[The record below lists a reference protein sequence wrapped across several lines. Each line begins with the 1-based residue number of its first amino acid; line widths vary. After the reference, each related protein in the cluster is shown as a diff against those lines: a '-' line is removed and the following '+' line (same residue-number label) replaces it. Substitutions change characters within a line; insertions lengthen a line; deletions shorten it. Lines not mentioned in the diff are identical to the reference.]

1 MRLNGDMLDMTA
13 DGMDEK
19 RTEQQA
25 LKRDDVLSVGWWL
38 MLAVFIAAV
47 AGIVFFGMVL

>member
-19 RTEQQA
+19 RDANQA
-25 LKRDDVLSVGWWL
+25 LKRDDVLSIGWWL
-38 MLAVFIAAV
+38 MLAVFIGAV
-47 AGIVFFGMVL
+47 AGIVFFGMAL